1 MAKVYEIEGIKPV
14 VNSSAFIHPDA
25 VLIGDV
31 IIGPACYIGPC
42 ASIRGDF
49 GRIIIGA
56 GVNVQDTC
64 VLHSFPEAD
73 LILEDNAHIGHGAV
87 LHSCV
92 IKKNAL
98 IGINSVV
105 MDDAVVGENSFVAA
119 MAFVKSKFE
128 VPDRVLVAGIPAKVV
143 RPLSEEEIKWKSHGT
158 GFYQDLA
165 VRSSESLKPTEPL
178 SEVEPDRKRVN
189 WPRQAA
195 TFHHEIKKEQ
205 A

>member
-14 VNSSAFIHPDA
+14 VDSGAFVHPDA

-31 IIGPACYIGPC
+31 IVGPGCYIGPC

-98 IGINSVV
+98 IGMNSVV
-105 MDDAVVGENSFVAA
+105 MDDAVIGENSFVAA

-143 RPLSEEEIKWKSHGT
+143 RQLSEEEIKWKSHAT

-165 VRSSESLKPTEPL
+165 VRSLKSLKRTEPL
-178 SEVEPDRKRVN
+178 SEVAPDRKRVN
-189 WPRQAA
+189 CSRQAI
-195 TFHHEIKKEQ
+195 TFHHEIKKDKS
-205 A
+205 